1 MREAVITRHGD
12 QSTSAIQPAEMAG
25 DSFAIYEWQGSGPAQ
40 LHIHHADDEAWH
52 ILEGT
57 IRFRF
62 AEREVE
68 AQAGTTVFVPAG
80 VAHAYSTDDAR
91 YLIILTPRLKAL
103 IDELHQTPDPQ
114 AHPAVYRKYA
124 SELLA

>member
-1 MREAVITRHGD
+1 MREAVIIRHGE
-12 QSTSAIQPAEMAG
+12 QSTSANQPVEMAG
-25 DSFAIYEWQGSGPAQ
+25 DSFAISEWQGSGPAQ

-103 IDELHQTPDPQ
+103 IDELHRTPDPQ